1 MGKSNRLRLRDL
13 RDAYRLI
20 GECRDLGDD
29 VRVWR
34 EHMLR
39 GLCHRSGPGPRQ
51 REARRQPSA
60 RKAFGCRVMYRQQF
74 PPASGIVFADIP
86 K

>member
-51 REARRQPSA
+51 REVRRGYFSLTRSHTSSMVRPLLSS
-60 RKAFGCRVMYRQQF
+60 
-74 PPASGIVFADIP
+74 PA
-86 K
+86 